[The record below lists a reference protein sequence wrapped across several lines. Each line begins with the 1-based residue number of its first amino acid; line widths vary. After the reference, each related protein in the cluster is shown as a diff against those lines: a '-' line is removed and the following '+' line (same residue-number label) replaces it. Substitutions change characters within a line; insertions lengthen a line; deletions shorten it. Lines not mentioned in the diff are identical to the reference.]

1 MTLRTS
7 VGIIGAGPAGLFL
20 SHLLHRAGIESVVLE
35 NRSRDYVERRVRA
48 GVLEHAAAGLL
59 RESGV
64 GARMDREG
72 LPHRGVYLQFEGARH
87 HLDFVRLTGR
97 GIVVYGQQEIV
108 KDLVD
113 ARLAAGGEILFEAEA
128 RRIESD
134 REGATITFSRDGAE
148 QHLDCDY
155 CVACD
160 GAHGIGR
167 AAMVARGAST
177 YEREYPHAWLG
188 LLARTP
194 PSADELVYAYHERGF
209 ALHSMRSPEI
219 SRLYL
224 QVGRDATLDEW
235 PLHRIWPELRARLG
249 EPDLQEGEV
258 LELGISLMSSFVME
272 PMQHGNLFLAG
283 DAAHIVPPTGAKGMN
298 LALADVTVLAGA
310 LAERYRTGSGRRL
323 ESYTKD
329 CLGRLWRAEYFSTF
343 MTQLLHRHSTDDV
356 FEHHLHL
363 AQLAHITSSDAAA
376 AALAENYTGA
386 ATAGVTLGA
395 GPAD

>member
-1 MTLRTS
+1 MTFRTS

-59 RESGV
+59 RDSGV
-64 GARMDREG
+64 GSRMDQEG
-72 LPHRGVYLQFEGARH
+72 LPHRGVYLQFDGSRH

-97 GIVVYGQQEIV
+97 GIVVYGQQEVV
-108 KDLVD
+108 KDLID

-128 RRIESD
+128 QGVEVD
-134 REGATITFSRDGAE
+134 REGATVTFTHGGAE
-148 QHLDCDY
+148 EHLDCDY

-160 GAHGIGR
+160 GAHGVGR
-167 AAMVARGAST
+167 KALLARGARS

-194 PSADELVYAYHERGF
+194 PIADELVYAYHERGF
-209 ALHSMRSPEI
+209 ALHSMRSPDV

-235 PLHRIWPELRARLG
+235 PLDRIWPELRARLG
-249 EPDLQEGEV
+249 EPDLREGEV
-258 LELGISLMSSFVME
+258 LELGISQMSSFVME
-272 PMQHGNLFLAG
+272 PMQDGHLLVAG

-298 LALADVTVLAGA
+298 LAIADVTVLAGA
-310 LAERYRTGSGRRL
+310 LADWYRTGSTKRL
-323 ESYTKD
+323 DSYTAD
-329 CLGRLWRAEYFSTF
+329 CLQRLWRAEYFSTF
-343 MTQLLHRHSTDDV
+343 MTQLLHRQSPGDM

-363 AQLAHITSSDAAA
+363 AQLSHVTSSDAAA
-376 AALAENYTGA
+376 TALAENYTGA
-386 ATAGVTLGA
+386 ATEGVTLEV
-395 GPAD
+395 